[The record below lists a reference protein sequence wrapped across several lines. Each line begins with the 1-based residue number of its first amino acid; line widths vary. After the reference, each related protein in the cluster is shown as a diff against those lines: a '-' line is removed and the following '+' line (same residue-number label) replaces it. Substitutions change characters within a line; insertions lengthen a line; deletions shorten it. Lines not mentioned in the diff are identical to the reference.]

1 MKFDWM
7 DCGSGY
13 SRCTSKEP
21 VTVKVFD
28 FGRASTHDA
37 RITDMGYI
45 MYRGGQYQ
53 GHIYGSVNQDA
64 MPKGFNTLEAAKAYV
79 EEQALLGLT
88 LNRLT
93 R

>member
-13 SRCTSKEP
+13 FRCATYEP
-21 VTVKVFD
+21 VKIKALSFD
-28 FGRASTHDA
+28 GTMQDA

-45 MYRGGQYQ
+45 MHRAGQYE

-64 MPKGFNTLEAAKAYV
+64 MPKGFNTLEAAKRYV

-88 LNRLT
+88 LNKLT

>member
-13 SRCTSKEP
+13 WRCTADKP
-21 VTVKVFD
+21 VKIKTLEWSSLM
-28 FGRASTHDA
+28 RMT

-45 MYRGGQYQ
+45 MHRGGSYQ

-64 MPKGFNTLEAAKAYV
+64 MPKSFNTIEAAKAYV
-79 EEQALLGLT
+79 EEQALIGLT
-88 LNRLT
+88 LNNLT

>member
-13 SRCTSKEP
+13 YRCTADKP
-21 VTVKVFD
+21 VKINTLEFS
-28 FGRASTHDA
+28 GRLTATSVS
-37 RITDMGYI
+37 DMGYI
-45 MYRGGQYQ
+45 MHRGGSYQ

-64 MPKGFNTLEAAKAYV
+64 MPKSFNTIEAAKRYV

-88 LNRLT
+88 LNKLT